1 MQSPATNLQGRIRG
15 SSLTHSHLLGTM
27 NLCLGPDADP
37 FANEGSRG
45 TPHEPTEGL
54 DLDQTRSDHSNPYDM
69 VTMTTGERE
78 MTARSITVERKRKKT
93 YEIQKCMYDLPPFD
107 PHFDPLVHNKY
118 LAR

>member
-1 MQSPATNLQGRIRG
+1 M
-15 SSLTHSHLLGTM
+15 
-27 NLCLGPDADP
+27 GPDADP

-93 YEIQKCMYDLPPFD
+93 DNPKEGWEDGTPP
-107 PHFDPLVHNKY
+107 PHWDF
-118 LAR
+118 LAEAFVVNRFFKEWGVWC